1 MAFFAFCI
9 KPSRLMAALLAKSV
23 ALAAIITAVS
33 KLNSQLRNNNIFFE
47 LKHQFELIQ
56 LMHTA
61 RVSPP
66 FKYFHSSYFL
76 RVGKSYSGIN
86 DELIMVS
93 IGMAIAIAI
102 LITLALCY
110 IAREKCK
117 KHREYYV
124 TA

>member
-1 MAFFAFCI
+1 MKNVVFFF
-9 KPSRLMAALLAKSV
+9 LA
-23 ALAAIITAVS
+23 
-33 KLNSQLRNNNIFFE
+33 
-47 LKHQFELIQ
+47 
-56 LMHTA
+56 
-61 RVSPP
+61 
-66 FKYFHSSYFL
+66 
-76 RVGKSYSGIN
+76 GKSYSGIN

-110 IAREKCK
+110 IAREKCQ